1 MNNKEIEDIFNKGK
15 AIGMR
20 QKGASRRQIE
30 QEVGLSRTTQWRL
43 EKSTNNGEQ
52 IPLRKKGSGR
62 PKSLNSDDRKK
73 IVDSVKNNQSRSL
86 RSLQKDENI
95 NTKGVGLSTIANAV
109 HESGYSSVKKR
120 KKFIL
125 SEEHKSSRLEFAQKM
140 IKKSD
145 RYLQR
150 IRWSDECYIKLDNVG
165 IQFVLKKDNEDWF
178 DQKFLYEN
186 KKENNQTLMI
196 WAMIDEY
203 GLVRMK
209 WFNKDKKTIDSAK
222 YIEEVLKKHV
232 VVFKNFKDKSDN
244 GWIFQQDN
252 APIHNS
258 DLTQEYL
265 NGQKIN
271 LLQWPARS
279 PDLSPIENIWPWMKI
294 RVSKQKS
301 KLKSPQQ
308 IWNFL
313 DKITDEEEFQQLCI
327 KCTLSFRSR
336 LQECINNQGNIT
348 KY

>member
-1 MNNKEIEDIFNKGK
+1 MNNKEIEDIFHKGK

-20 QKGASRRQIE
+20 KKGASRRQIK

-52 IPLRKKGSGR
+52 IPL
-62 PKSLNSDDRKK
+62 
-73 IVDSVKNNQSRSL
+73 SL

-95 NTKGVGLSTIANAV
+95 NTKGVGLSTITNAV
-109 HESGYSSVKKR
+109 HESGYSCVKKR
-120 KKFIL
+120 KKFIQ

-150 IRWSDECYIKLDNVG
+150 IRWSDKCYIKLDNVG
-165 IQFVLKKDNEDWF
+165 IQFLLKKDNEDWF

-209 WFNKDKKTIDSAK
+209 WLNKDKKTIDSAK
-222 YIEEVLKKHV
+222 YIEE
-232 VVFKNFKDKSDN
+232 
-244 GWIFQQDN
+244 QDN
-252 APIHNS
+252 TPIHNS
-258 DLTQEYL
+258 DLSQEYL

-336 LQECINNQGNIT
+336 VQECINNQGNIT